1 MKYLLQIL
9 AIAALL
15 LADYTAEAQMSYGGE
30 PYSFQN
36 KISQAVPT
44 IEIEALAVEALLAED
59 AAVPGKDHALR
70 IGITKEVHYTM
81 DNSGRM
87 DILPDGGRV
96 WRLAFHME
104 DATFTSMNFSK
115 FSIPDGA
122 ELYFYTPDRE
132 YVFGKFINKNQ
143 MEDGTFYPQEMPGE
157 DIVVE
162 YYEPAN
168 AAFHGEL
175 AIDQISQGYYD
186 FFHIKDIEGAIGN
199 AVGTCHPNAI
209 CKDAEWHAQINAT
222 ACYTITSS
230 YGVGAC
236 TGTMINN
243 TARDGKKYFLSANH
257 CYMSGATY
265 KFYFQYQATTCS
277 GSNGSINKTATGA
290 TVRAK
295 DDDESS
301 SDFMLMEITGAIN
314 PAYNVYLAGWDR
326 SASTPTN
333 PTSCGVIHHPG
344 ADIKKFSIPATLKN
358 GADLYTN
365 MGKYWVTTW
374 TRANGT
380 TEPGSSGAALF
391 NKDKRIVGQLYA
403 GSSSCVAVAHDDS
416 QEGPGGEDFFGKLSN
431 SWTNNNS
438 SSNSRKLK
446 PWLDP
451 NNTNAT
457 TLDGRWLNSS
467 SNIVS
472 RQNESNLNVYP
483 NPSNG
488 MINISGSYN
497 AGEGICNVYD
507 MTGKLVSTE
516 SVNLNSENMLNLTN
530 LAPGMYTL
538 EIFDNNDI
546 YRSKILITK

>member
-1 MKYLLQIL
+1 
-9 AIAALL
+9 
-15 LADYTAEAQMSYGGE
+15 
-30 PYSFQN
+30 
-36 KISQAVPT
+36 
-44 IEIEALAVEALLAED
+44 
-59 AAVPGKDHALR
+59 
-70 IGITKEVHYTM
+70 
-81 DNSGRM
+81 
-87 DILPDGGRV
+87 
-96 WRLAFHME
+96 
-104 DATFTSMNFSK
+104 
-115 FSIPDGA
+115 
-122 ELYFYTPDRE
+122 
-132 YVFGKFINKNQ
+132 
-143 MEDGTFYPQEMPGE
+143 
-157 DIVVE
+157 
-162 YYEPAN
+162 
-168 AAFHGEL
+168 
-175 AIDQISQGYYD
+175 
-186 FFHIKDIEGAIGN
+186 
-199 AVGTCHPNAI
+199 
-209 CKDAEWHAQINAT
+209 
-222 ACYTITSS
+222 
-230 YGVGAC
+230 
-236 TGTMINN
+236 
-243 TARDGKKYFLSANH
+243 
-257 CYMSGATY
+257 
-265 KFYFQYQATTCS
+265 
-277 GSNGSINKTATGA
+277 
-290 TVRAK
+290 
-295 DDDESS
+295 
-301 SDFMLMEITGAIN
+301 
-314 PAYNVYLAGWDR
+314 
-326 SASTPTN
+326 
-333 PTSCGVIHHPG
+333 
-344 ADIKKFSIPATLKN
+344 
-358 GADLYTN
+358 
-365 MGKYWVTTW
+365 VTTW